1 MKVTFPHMGHLSI
14 VGKGLFDQLG
24 VEVVVPPPITKKTLK
39 LGIEHAQEFSC
50 LPLKIILGNFIEAAE
65 LGADTIVTS
74 GGVGP
79 CRFGYY
85 AQVHR
90 EILQDLGYHYE
101 IIVVEPPDTH
111 FSELIQKIS
120 YLSNGKSLFQVAR
133 ALRMGWAKARAIDVI
148 EQKVQQVRPREV
160 RTGTADDVFQ
170 WSLKKIDAEN
180 EIKKIWEIQRKTLHE
195 LDGVPKDME
204 KTVLKIAVIGEIYTI
219 LEPFVTFDIEKH
231 LGRLGVEVSR
241 SIYLSEWI
249 NDHLF
254 MGLMRV
260 RSTKEAAQMASPY
273 LRHFVGGHGRETVG
287 SAVRYAR
294 EGYHGAIQ
302 LAPLTCMPEIVAQT
316 ILPVV
321 SAEEEMPV
329 MTIYFDEQSGEAGLV
344 TRLEA
349 FIEMLYRKNDF
360 GKRRV
365 QSERLFRN

>member
-14 VGKGLFDQLG
+14 IGKGLFNHLG
-24 VEVVVPPPITKKTLK
+24 VDVVIPPPITKKTLK
-39 LGIEHAQEFSC
+39 LGMEHTHEFAC

-65 LGADTIVTS
+65 LGADTIVMS

-90 EILQDLGYHYE
+90 EILRDLGYHYE
-101 IIVVEPPDTH
+101 IIVVEPPDNH
-111 FSELIQKIS
+111 FSELVQKLS

-133 ALRMGWAKARAIDVI
+133 ALRIGWTKARVIDVI
-148 EQKVQQVRPREV
+148 EQKVQKIRPKEME
-160 RTGTADDVFQ
+160 TGATDEIFQ
-170 WSLKKIDAEN
+170 WSLKKIDDEQDV
-180 EIKKIWEIQRKTLHE
+180 KKIWEIQKKALEE
-195 LDGVPKDME
+195 LDGLPQNRAKP
-204 KTVLKIAVIGEIYTI
+204 VLKIALIGEIYTI

-254 MGLMRV
+254 MGLMRI
-260 RSTKEAAQMASPY
+260 RSTKEAANMAAPY

-294 EGYHGAIQ
+294 EGFHGAIQ

-321 SAEEEMPV
+321 SEQEEIPI
-329 MTIYFDEQSGEAGLV
+329 MTAYFDEHSGEAGLV

-360 GKRRV
+360 NKRRI
-365 QSERLFRN
+365 EG